1 MNMNIKGI
9 DYDLGNYY
17 GGGHPTRPTF
27 ARAAVKREIE
37 IIKRDL
43 HCNAIRLNGKDI
55 ERLTFA
61 AECAIDQ
68 GLQVWFLP
76 KYVDA
81 NVQDTLTYLAEAA
94 QAAEKLR
101 AKSQNVVFVVGCE
114 FTMFLNGI
122 LEGANIIERMNNAA
136 NWERMRR
143 GDHNEPLNNFLAKA
157 VAEVRQRF
165 HGALTYASIPA
176 EKVDW
181 SLFDFVGLDH
191 YREVRNRSMYAETLE
206 RYFTFGKPVI
216 ITEFGCCAYKGADDK
231 GARGWEVVDMTAPE
245 PQLIDNVVRD
255 EGTQARELMELLHIF
270 DAAKVEGAFVYTFST
285 PSETYNDNP
294 KFDLDMANYGLVK
307 SYADGTWDE
316 KKAFHAVAAYY
327 TKG

>member
-1 MNMNIKGI
+1 MNIKGI

-27 ARAAVKREIE
+27 DRATVKRDIE
-37 IIKRDL
+37 VIKRDL

-61 AECAIDQ
+61 AACAIEQ

-81 NVQDTLTYLAEAA
+81 NMADTLTYLTEAA

-101 AKSQNVVFVVGCE
+101 AKSADVVFVVGCE

-122 LEGANIIERMNNAA
+122 LEGANIIERMSNAA
-136 NWERMRR
+136 NWEQMRR
-143 GDHNEPLNNFLAKA
+143 GDHNEPLNNFLAQA
-157 VAEVRQRF
+157 VREVRQHF

-181 SLFDFVGLDH
+181 SLFDYVGLDH
-191 YREVRNRSMYAETLE
+191 YREARNRATYADTLK
-206 RYFTFGKPVI
+206 RYFAYNKPVI
-216 ITEFGCCAYKGADDK
+216 ITEFGCCAYKGAEDK
-231 GARGWEVVDMTAPE
+231 GARGWEVVDMMASE
-245 PQLIDNVVRD
+245 PQLIDGVVRD
-255 EGTQARELMELLHIF
+255 EGTQASELVELLHIL

-285 PSETYNDNP
+285 PFETYNDNP
-294 KFDLDMANYGLVK
+294 KFDFDMANYGLVK
-307 SYADGTWDE
+307 TCADGKWE
-316 KKAFHAVAAYY
+316 PKKAFHAVAAYY
-327 TKG
+327 AR

>member
-9 DYDLGNYY
+9 DYDLGNFY

-27 ARAAVKREIE
+27 DRTAVKHDIE
-37 IIKRDL
+37 VIKRDL

-81 NVQDTLTYLAEAA
+81 NVQDTLAYLAEAA

-101 AKSQNVVFVVGCE
+101 TKSPNVVFVVGCE

-122 LEGANIIERMNNAA
+122 LEGANIIERMSNPA
-136 NWERMRR
+136 NWDRIRR
-143 GDHNEPLNNFLAKA
+143 GDHNEPLNDFLAKA
-157 VAEVRQRF
+157 VTEVHRHF

-191 YREVRNRSMYAETLE
+191 YREVRNRPMYAETPK

-216 ITEFGCCAYKGADDK
+216 ITEFGCCAYKGAEDR
-231 GARGWEVVDMTAPE
+231 GARGWEVVDMMASE
-245 PQLIDNVVRD
+245 PQLIDEVVRD
-255 EGTQARELMELLHIF
+255 EGTQATEIAELLHIF
-270 DAAKVEGAFVYTFST
+270 DAAKVEGAFVYTFSA
-285 PSETYNDNP
+285 PAETYSDNP
-294 KFDLDMANYGLVK
+294 KFDFDMANYSIVK
-307 SYADGTWDE
+307 SYADGTWE
-316 KKAFHAVAAYY
+316 AKRAFDVVAAYY
-327 TKG
+327 AR